1 MMKKNIIILIL
12 FVLCMK
18 VSIGQ
23 IKSSSVEKTEAL
35 IDVVMNFAE
44 NSPDEKEFAILK
56 LDSLLEREL
65 SDENITLL
73 KNAKEKIIN
82 LKSPYRNSKKI
93 DVLSKDDLKGFEIKK
108 DKFTNS
114 TFITPVYGL
123 WGGQFRTYIV
133 NIDGQV
139 LLRFVV
145 EYRSSDWIF
154 FNKIIMLTGDE
165 KIEYYDYNPIRSV
178 YYNVEEQSDVVV
190 SDKLFKF
197 LEKIVMNQ
205 EADVRLQGDERVYDT
220 KISKK
225 QIKSIE
231 NALRIYK
238 KLIDE

>member
-1 MMKKNIIILIL
+1 MFRVLITL
-12 FVLCMK
+12 LLISVFSIVYAQTEVLT
-18 VSIGQ
+18 I
-23 IKSSSVEKTEAL
+23 EKTKSF
-35 IDVVMNFAE
+35 IDILKSVAE
-44 NSPDEKEFAILK
+44 NSPEGKDYAILK
-56 LDSLLEREL
+56 LDSLIGSE
-65 SDENITLL
+65 SNKENVMLM
-73 KNAKEKIIN
+73 KEAKDQIN
-82 LKSPYRNSKKI
+82 SIKSPFHKSRSVDILNKE
-93 DVLSKDDLKGFEIKK
+93 DLKGFQIKR

-178 YYNVEEQSDVVV
+178 YDNVEEQSDVVV